1 MKSGRISSIASMW
14 DVSPVTME
22 LGNNEVHVWRVHLD
36 ELLAQTDRCLDA
48 LPADERA
55 RAERLYFQRDR
66 DRFIAAH
73 GALRAILGFYL
84 NRAPECVSFDYG
96 SHGKPALARESGG
109 DTIRFNMSHSRGIAL
124 YAIARAR
131 EVGID
136 VEFIHRNLEVE
147 QIAERFFSRRE
158 TATLRALPTDLRR
171 YAFFLCW
178 TRKEAYIKARGEG
191 LSMPLDEFDVSLIPG
206 EPAGLLNTQPDSDDA
221 VRWSMRD
228 LNLAGGY
235 VAALAAEG
243 RGWSLVRRQWPRP
256 LRHSG

>member
-1 MKSGRISSIASMW
+1 MKLGRVSSIAPIW
-14 DVSPVTME
+14 GVPPVTME
-22 LGNNEVHVWRVHLD
+22 LGNNEVHVWRVPLD
-36 ELLAQTDRCLDA
+36 EIVAQTDSYLHA
-48 LPADERA
+48 LAADERA

-96 SHGKPALARESGG
+96 SHGKPALAWESGG
-109 DTIRFNMSHSRGIAL
+109 DTIRFNMSHSRGGAL
-124 YAIARAR
+124 YAVARAR

-147 QIAERFFSRRE
+147 QIADRFFSRRE
-158 TATLRALPTDLRR
+158 TATLRALPTDSRK

-191 LSMPLDEFDVSLIPG
+191 LSMPLDQFDVSLIPG

-221 VRWSMRD
+221 VRWSMQD

-235 VAALAAEG
+235 VAALAVEG
-243 RGWSLVRRQWPRP
+243 RGWSLSRWQWRQP
-256 LRHSG
+256 LRNSG